1 MTLINYV
8 AADGTRSSLDIE
20 NGTSLMQGAVLN
32 GVEGIVGE
40 CGGSAMCGTCHVYV
54 DENHIDSL
62 ETMNELEDAM
72 LDSVARPRRANSRL
86 SCQIKVRPELE
97 GLTVCVPDSQY

>member
-20 NGTSLMQGAVLN
+20 NGTSVMRGAVLN

-40 CGGSAMCGTCHVYV
+40 CGGSAMCATCHVYV
-54 DENHIDSL
+54 DENQIDNL
-62 ETMNELEDAM
+62 ETMDELEDGM

-97 GLTVCVPDSQY
+97 GLTVYMPDRQY